1 MIKLAS
7 RIVLVVDD
15 DQDIRDAL
23 CELLLDEGY
32 RAVAAANG
40 AEALTYLRSRELPC
54 VILLDLMMPI
64 MDGWEFRRQQQGDP
78 KLSGIPVVAITAAG
92 DHRASTIAVDRILP
106 KPLHL
111 DHVLETL
118 QAYC

>member
-1 MIKLAS
+1 VNEVTS

-23 CELLLDEGY
+23 CELLHDEGY
-32 RAVAAANG
+32 CAVSAANG

-54 VILLDLMMPI
+54 VILLELMMPV

-78 KLSGIPVVAITAAG
+78 KLSAIPVVAITAAG
-92 DHRASTIAVDRILP
+92 DYRASTIAVDRILP
-106 KPLHL
+106 KPLQL
-111 DHVLETL
+111 DSILETL
-118 QAYC
+118 ETYC